1 MFSAPRIPPPRSRAA
16 ALFTGLAAVL
26 VSLALAASACA
37 AGGGPDSARAGRSPS
52 GSERARLSSATP
64 GHRAGTRVTKL
75 VVLVVE
81 NHSLAQMRSG
91 MPWTFRQAQRYGYAR
106 DYHAIRHPS
115 LPNYLAIAGGSTFGV
130 ADDAPPVDHP
140 VSGRS
145 VFGQAL
151 AAGRTAGV
159 YADSMPGR
167 CATSDSGRYAVRHNP
182 WTYFVDER
190 GQCRRFDRPMS
201 ALAGDVRAGDL
212 PNAGLVVP
220 NTCHDAHDCSLSVA
234 DSWMKRTIRTL
245 RSGPDWASGRLAVV
259 VTADEDDRRS
269 RNRVLTVVMH
279 PSVHGVVV
287 GDRLSHY
294 SLTRLYD
301 DVLGT
306 SHLRRARRAPDMA
319 AAFGLP
325 VAG

>member
-1 MFSAPRIPPPRSRAA
+1 MISATQTLLARSRA
-16 ALFTGLAAVL
+16 LLAAPAAVVL
-26 VSLALAASACA
+26 ALGLAASACA
-37 AGGGPDSARAGRSPS
+37 AGGGSGDQRAARPS
-52 GSERARLSSATP
+52 EGAASARLSAAAP
-64 GHRAGTRVTKL
+64 AHRASAAVTKL

-81 NHSLAQMRSG
+81 NHSLAQMRQG
-91 MPWTFRQAQRYGYAR
+91 MPWTFRQAQRFAYAR

-130 ADDAPPVDHP
+130 ADDAPPADHP

-151 AAGRTAGV
+151 TRGESAGV
-159 YADSMPGR
+159 YADSMPRR

-190 GQCRRFDRPMS
+190 ATCRRLDRPLS
-201 ALAGDVRAGDL
+201 ALSADVQAGSL

-220 NTCHDAHDCSLSVA
+220 NTCHDAHDCSLGVA
-234 DSWMKRTIRTL
+234 DRWMKHTIRTL
-245 RSGPDWASGRLAVV
+245 RSGPDWAAGHLAIVL
-259 VTADEDDRRS
+259 TADEDDRRS
-269 RNRVLTVVMH
+269 HNRVLTVVMH
-279 PSVHGVVV
+279 PSLHGKVV
-287 GDRLSHY
+287 GDRLTHY

-301 DVLGT
+301 DVLGAP
-306 SHLRRARRAPDMA
+306 HLRKARRAPDMA

-325 VAG
+325 LAG